1 MGDAPEIL
9 VRFDQVHK
17 SFRTSR
23 GRRQVALDGFSMSI
37 PRGAVVGLLGPNG
50 SGKTTALKALLGLV
64 RPDRGTITAF
74 GRGLPA
80 EQRFVA
86 RRMGA
91 LIEGPAFTGSLTGEH
106 NLRLLG
112 ELHGADR
119 SEIADVLSLV
129 GLDAAARRSY
139 SGYSLG
145 MKQRLG
151 VAAALLSQPDL
162 LVLDEPMNG
171 LDPEAVRHMRE
182 LLKRL
187 RDERGMTVV
196 VSSHILSEVELV
208 SDWVTIVRNGRV
220 ICDASVP
227 ELLSQGTSRLVVRV
241 HDAVTAQSVLA
252 GHGYTAVPATGPA
265 STRNCRSRRWT
276 ARTAGTVR
284 TARGAT
290 TVPTE
295 PKCSSCSP
303 TGPSTPVSCWSSRRP
318 WRTSTSPPSARRTR
332 PTRSGSRAMAVDR
345 AAVTAPRRRTD
356 EGALP
361 WRRLARAEL
370 QRLRAPRVMRFV
382 AIGLPLAIVAF
393 GLSKLLLHDADTA
406 AAWRTAD
413 ERYARFLADAETYGL
428 PIGQG
433 VSARN
438 YFHDPRYLMDTLSF
452 GDLRT
457 VITALA
463 AAAVV
468 FGMVAGG
475 SDWASR
481 VMLTLAAAEPRRFRL
496 FATRALLAMRPVDG
510 SDGRRRTA
518 ARPPAPARRAHPGQ
532 HGGSRRRLLDG
543 PRQPVPAGRAPRR
556 TAVPARLRPG
566 HGDAQGVRRPR
577 HRVPLPGQCG
587 PDLRRARAARGRV
600 RHERAGLR
608 RAQREARDP
617 DGRVRLHHAAR
628 GARRCTWTSRPRT
641 GSSAS

>member
-1 MGDAPEIL
+1 MGDAPETL

-151 VAAALLSQPDL
+151 VAAALLSRPDL

-265 STRNCRSRRWT
+265 
-276 ARTAGTVR
+276 GTELQI
-284 TARGAT
+284 AALDGGH
-290 TVPTE
+290 
-295 PKCSSCSP
+295 
-303 TGPSTPVSCWSSRRP
+303 GPH
-318 WRTSTSPPSARRTR
+318 
-332 PTRSGSRAMAVDR
+332 GSHGSHGQGGHDR
-345 AAVTAPRRRTD
+345 ADGAEVLKLLTDRAVYPRELLVESASLEDIYVTAV
-356 EGALP
+356 
-361 WRRLARAEL
+361 RA
-370 QRLRAPRVMRFV
+370 
-382 AIGLPLAIVAF
+382 
-393 GLSKLLLHDADTA
+393 
-406 AAWRTAD
+406 
-413 ERYARFLADAETYGL
+413 ADAAD
-428 PIGQG
+428 
-433 VSARN
+433 ARQESR
-438 YFHDPRYLMDTLSF
+438 H
-452 GDLRT
+452 
-457 VITALA
+457 
-463 AAAVV
+463 
-468 FGMVAGG
+468 G
-475 SDWASR
+475 S
-481 VMLTLAAAEPRRFRL
+481 
-496 FATRALLAMRPVDG
+496 
-510 SDGRRRTA
+510 
-518 ARPPAPARRAHPGQ
+518 
-532 HGGSRRRLLDG
+532 
-543 PRQPVPAGRAPRR
+543 
-556 TAVPARLRPG
+556 
-566 HGDAQGVRRPR
+566 
-577 HRVPLPGQCG
+577 
-587 PDLRRARAARGRV
+587 
-600 RHERAGLR
+600 
-608 RAQREARDP
+608 
-617 DGRVRLHHAAR
+617 
-628 GARRCTWTSRPRT
+628 
-641 GSSAS
+641 

>member
-265 STRNCRSRRWT
+265 
-276 ARTAGTVR
+276 GT
-284 TARGAT
+284 
-290 TVPTE
+290 
-295 PKCSSCSP
+295 
-303 TGPSTPVSCWSSRRP
+303 
-318 WRTSTSPPSARRTR
+318 
-332 PTRSGSRAMAVDR
+332 
-345 AAVTAPRRRTD
+345 
-356 EGALP
+356 
-361 WRRLARAEL
+361 EL
-370 QRLRAPRVMRFV
+370 QV
-382 AIGLPLAIVAF
+382 AA
-393 GLSKLLLHDADTA
+393 
-406 AAWRTAD
+406 
-413 ERYARFLADAETYGL
+413 
-428 PIGQG
+428 
-433 VSARN
+433 
-438 YFHDPRYLMDTLSF
+438 
-452 GDLRT
+452 
-457 VITALA
+457 
-463 AAAVV
+463 
-468 FGMVAGG
+468 
-475 SDWASR
+475 
-481 VMLTLAAAEPRRFRL
+481 
-496 FATRALLAMRPVDG
+496 VDG
-510 SDGRRRTA
+510 S
-518 ARPPAPARRAHPGQ
+518 
-532 HGGSRRRLLDG
+532 HGGHGSNGQGGHDRADGAEVLKLLTDRAVY
-543 PRQPVPAGRAPRR
+543 PRELLVESASLEDIYV
-556 TAVPARLRPG
+556 TAV
-566 HGDAQGVRRPR
+566 
-577 HRVPLPGQCG
+577 
-587 PDLRRARAARGRV
+587 RAAD
-600 RHERAGLR
+600 AAD
-608 RAQREARDP
+608 AQRE
-617 DGRVRLHHAAR
+617 
-628 GARRCTWTSRPRT
+628 SRH
-641 GSSAS
+641 GS

>member
-112 ELHGADR
+112 ELHGAGR

-265 STRNCRSRRWT
+265 
-276 ARTAGTVR
+276 GT
-284 TARGAT
+284 
-290 TVPTE
+290 
-295 PKCSSCSP
+295 
-303 TGPSTPVSCWSSRRP
+303 
-318 WRTSTSPPSARRTR
+318 
-332 PTRSGSRAMAVDR
+332 
-345 AAVTAPRRRTD
+345 
-356 EGALP
+356 
-361 WRRLARAEL
+361 EL
-370 QRLRAPRVMRFV
+370 QV
-382 AIGLPLAIVAF
+382 AA
-393 GLSKLLLHDADTA
+393 
-406 AAWRTAD
+406 
-413 ERYARFLADAETYGL
+413 
-428 PIGQG
+428 
-433 VSARN
+433 
-438 YFHDPRYLMDTLSF
+438 
-452 GDLRT
+452 
-457 VITALA
+457 
-463 AAAVV
+463 
-468 FGMVAGG
+468 
-475 SDWASR
+475 
-481 VMLTLAAAEPRRFRL
+481 
-496 FATRALLAMRPVDG
+496 VDG
-510 SDGRRRTA
+510 S
-518 ARPPAPARRAHPGQ
+518 
-532 HGGSRRRLLDG
+532 HGGDGGHGSHGQGGHDRADGAEVLKLLTDRAVY
-543 PRQPVPAGRAPRR
+543 PRELLVESASLEDIYV
-556 TAVPARLRPG
+556 TAVRAADAA
-566 HGDAQGVRRPR
+566 DAQQESR
-577 HRVPLPGQCG
+577 H
-587 PDLRRARAARGRV
+587 
-600 RHERAGLR
+600 
-608 RAQREARDP
+608 
-617 DGRVRLHHAAR
+617 
-628 GARRCTWTSRPRT
+628 
-641 GSSAS
+641 GS

>member
-1 MGDAPEIL
+1 MTMGDAPEIL

-265 STRNCRSRRWT
+265 
-276 ARTAGTVR
+276 GTELQV
-284 TARGAT
+284 A
-290 TVPTE
+290 
-295 PKCSSCSP
+295 
-303 TGPSTPVSCWSSRRP
+303 
-318 WRTSTSPPSARRTR
+318 
-332 PTRSGSRAMAVDR
+332 AVDGAHGGHGSHGQGGHDRADGAEVLKLLTDRAVYPRELLVESASLEDIYVTAVR
-345 AAVTAPRRRTD
+345 AA
-356 EGALP
+356 
-361 WRRLARAEL
+361 
-370 QRLRAPRVMRFV
+370 
-382 AIGLPLAIVAF
+382 
-393 GLSKLLLHDADTA
+393 DA
-406 AAWRTAD
+406 
-413 ERYARFLADAETYGL
+413 ADAQQE
-428 PIGQG
+428 
-433 VSARN
+433 SR
-438 YFHDPRYLMDTLSF
+438 H
-452 GDLRT
+452 
-457 VITALA
+457 
-463 AAAVV
+463 
-468 FGMVAGG
+468 G
-475 SDWASR
+475 S
-481 VMLTLAAAEPRRFRL
+481 
-496 FATRALLAMRPVDG
+496 
-510 SDGRRRTA
+510 
-518 ARPPAPARRAHPGQ
+518 
-532 HGGSRRRLLDG
+532 
-543 PRQPVPAGRAPRR
+543 
-556 TAVPARLRPG
+556 
-566 HGDAQGVRRPR
+566 
-577 HRVPLPGQCG
+577 
-587 PDLRRARAARGRV
+587 
-600 RHERAGLR
+600 
-608 RAQREARDP
+608 
-617 DGRVRLHHAAR
+617 
-628 GARRCTWTSRPRT
+628 
-641 GSSAS
+641 

>member
-265 STRNCRSRRWT
+265 
-276 ARTAGTVR
+276 GTELQV
-284 TARGAT
+284 A
-290 TVPTE
+290 
-295 PKCSSCSP
+295 
-303 TGPSTPVSCWSSRRP
+303 
-318 WRTSTSPPSARRTR
+318 
-332 PTRSGSRAMAVDR
+332 AVDGAHGGHGSHGQGGHDRADGAEVLKLLTDRAVYPRELLVESASLEDIYVTAVR
-345 AAVTAPRRRTD
+345 AA
-356 EGALP
+356 
-361 WRRLARAEL
+361 
-370 QRLRAPRVMRFV
+370 
-382 AIGLPLAIVAF
+382 
-393 GLSKLLLHDADTA
+393 DA
-406 AAWRTAD
+406 
-413 ERYARFLADAETYGL
+413 ADAQQE
-428 PIGQG
+428 
-433 VSARN
+433 SR
-438 YFHDPRYLMDTLSF
+438 H
-452 GDLRT
+452 
-457 VITALA
+457 
-463 AAAVV
+463 
-468 FGMVAGG
+468 G
-475 SDWASR
+475 S
-481 VMLTLAAAEPRRFRL
+481 
-496 FATRALLAMRPVDG
+496 
-510 SDGRRRTA
+510 
-518 ARPPAPARRAHPGQ
+518 
-532 HGGSRRRLLDG
+532 
-543 PRQPVPAGRAPRR
+543 
-556 TAVPARLRPG
+556 
-566 HGDAQGVRRPR
+566 
-577 HRVPLPGQCG
+577 
-587 PDLRRARAARGRV
+587 
-600 RHERAGLR
+600 
-608 RAQREARDP
+608 
-617 DGRVRLHHAAR
+617 
-628 GARRCTWTSRPRT
+628 
-641 GSSAS
+641 